1 MAVINGVDWT
11 VKVKRFTPG
20 VTTDIETADFLLDD
34 QYGFPNGSYPSNHTG
49 AQPYEI
55 WKEAL
60 TLESAGSLTPLT
72 GNHQYVAGTNSI
84 IIIRVACDGDP
95 FTELN
100 TPPDEPAFNFDISYG
115 GITPYFIGH
124 QSDVWNTG
132 LGTAHAYLYF
142 IPENSLNGPGTYFC
156 SVAPDSD
163 CTSLVGYGVAIT
175 QVVNVEQ
182 RVPSGYN
189 DATTLNEFAWSTSF
203 NSGDGNGGER
213 KVQFDLNTTTL
224 EANSI
229 IIGNGAQATQG
240 AIGWACTDDEPTEGS
255 SPVSRQVDSA
265 DGIWQAGTAGGVTR
279 TYFGNAGSTGFP
291 RGKAASFHIDDD
303 IASWNKRV
311 YFDQSVNAGS
321 AAIAARWNREAVID
335 GAFVQPA
342 GSLVTASASS
352 SELTT
357 SHTLTTGSNRMV
369 VAFITAENASG
380 TGIPDLSALQYG
392 GVPMTQVASL
402 SAEGS
407 KGDYYHKCYAILEED
422 FPVGTTHTV
431 TTVHLAGSAAGIRI
445 QMQQYN
451 DVVQSVPTGADV
463 TATLFTSGNE
473 ETITVDRH
481 LPGDAVL
488 FAGSSNEHDPNGIGQ
503 VTSIDHDG
511 PSRKLSTQFNDGG
524 PALGLHT
531 HYFTALHGGPAD
543 FNMQVHNQQHLALIG
558 VRLIAAGKAST
569 TEIDVTPYTQG
580 IQVDQDAP
588 MGRPSQSRATIRL
601 DNSGGDFTPL
611 LGNTFSTVDW
621 FSYGLFIEATVPG
634 QPPSVVFHGIIRDFK
649 ISDDSTN
656 SYVDVLAL
664 DALSLSARGP
674 VAEFPSGFVGNTGD
688 VIEGLLST
696 TFTPVDDGI
705 ALPDLGMT
713 SAQYRLTETPL
724 YPHTIKAEGTDLALR
739 GSARTIIDNHVLP
752 AGPMMLFSTQIIP
765 SGSVARYEGHLVGPI
780 LVKSQGSRIIYELTD
795 DLTDTTRLKFAKLT
809 FDFLTSDI
817 INRCKANRISP
828 FAVEKGAQTRT
839 SIAKYGVRSKD
850 FPQLAANTNSDVFSV
865 AALWA
870 SRFSDPKFSI
880 LEVDLG
886 YTNESV
892 ALQGTVQQR
901 DALAGLLDIRS
912 SLWAQCDI
920 ITSSLTGTPEL
931 TTTPTSPL
939 TTINAVQQGTARLAA
954 LAVRLD
960 PAFSNRSVTG
970 HGVSVTQFTDDA
982 GASPPD
988 YSFTHTLIWGYN
1000 RMVLIA
1006 IMGDTTGTPDDV
1018 VTYGGVTATLLA
1030 TQLDPGS
1037 NQFVRWHYIQEGSLP
1052 AVSDTEPK
1060 TYTVVVSRT
1069 NDGPQRAWVGAFQ
1082 QVAQA
1087 IPTTAG
1093 GGSLTSPATTASIA
1107 TVPAAS
1113 LTLTAGSSNIPNGT
1127 ILSADYPHPT
1137 YETDTHLA
1145 VAVVI
1150 EAATSSEAES
1160 LGTDATQLM
1169 TSSTSFSFS
1178 HTLEAGSNRIA
1189 ILAIAGRA
1197 PSSPH
1202 ANETVTYGGVSMTAF
1217 HDYEIVR
1224 SGSDIGIIR
1233 FFYLLESSL
1242 PADGS
1247 NTLSV
1252 TGASSSGKA
1261 AWFGV
1266 FSGANQAAPTN
1277 ITDVGTFGTGNNTI
1291 EADPIVLADG
1301 DNLVFASTLTTTQS
1315 FKTMYHYS
1323 GTLAE
1328 SLIKRLDSYG
1338 SSQACHSHVSTLNEP
1353 ATGRVGQSALIE
1365 HDWGGQNVKREVVAG
1380 IGIDPNSDGETVSI
1394 LGTLDHTDGSSSGT
1408 DTISHT
1414 LPAGNNRMVLMAW
1427 LGRDNSNQYP
1437 STSGPTYGGVSGI
1450 EIGRHRVHSLDT
1462 AFVILWYV
1470 PESSLTTGANT
1481 ASISSSTT
1489 GNRRTFYVWAVENA
1503 RQPTSVEDLRF
1514 VDGGYADAVSGTNGP
1529 DQTRDTTGAA
1539 DGGLIMAFGFIQAAT
1554 STNITFTY
1562 ETPTLVQTLPT
1573 LKNVEHSIGPSA
1585 TSAIGA
1591 RTAQSAE
1598 LRSMTFD
1605 DAVGSEVILDTNQQV
1620 DTLSAGGFLSTGI
1633 GNYAVDPAYDTPVA
1647 YEPNGIGQPTR
1658 LLITGRQ
1665 VRVNHKWFG
1674 IKLKT
1679 RPEYY
1684 AGFILDEDRLNSSDT
1699 I

>member
-34 QYGFPNGSYPSNHTG
+34 QYGFPSGSYPSNHTG

-55 WKEAL
+55 WKKAL
-60 TLESAGSLTPLT
+60 TLESAGSLSPLT
-72 GNHQYVAGTNSI
+72 GNHEYVAGTNSI

-95 FTELN
+95 FTAVN
-100 TPPDEPAFNFDISYG
+100 TPPDEPAFNFDITYG
-115 GITPYFIGH
+115 GVTPSFLGH

-132 LGTAHAYLYF
+132 LGTAHAYLYY
-142 IPENSLNGPGTYFC
+142 IPESSLNGPGTYYC

-182 RVPSGYN
+182 NTPSGYN
-189 DATTLNEFAWSTSF
+189 DATTLNEFAWSTEF
-203 NSGDGNGGER
+203 NTGDGNGGER
-213 KVQFDLNTTTL
+213 KLQFDLNTTTL

-240 AIGWACTDDEPTEGS
+240 AIGWACTSAEATEGS
-255 SPVSRQVDSA
+255 SPATREVDSA
-265 DGIWQAGTAGGVTR
+265 DGIWQESTTLSGGATR

-291 RGKAASFHIDDD
+291 RGKAASFHVDNDL
-303 IASWNKRV
+303 ASWNKRV
-311 YFDQSVNAGS
+311 YFDQSINAG
-321 AAIAARWNREAVID
+321 AAAVAARWNREAVID

-357 SHTLTTGSNRMV
+357 SHTLATGSNRMV

-380 TGIPDLSALQYG
+380 NGIPDLSALQYG
-392 GVPMTQVASL
+392 GVPMTQVVSL

-407 KGDYYHKCYAILEED
+407 RGDYYHKCYVILEED
-422 FPVGTTHTV
+422 FPIGTTHTV
-431 TTVHLAGSAAGIRI
+431 STVHLAGSAAGIRI
-445 QMQQYN
+445 QIQQYN

-463 TATLFTSGNE
+463 TATLFTSTNE

-488 FAGSSNEHDPNGIGQ
+488 FAGAANHHDTGGIGQ
-503 VTSIDHDG
+503 VTSVDHDG

-524 PALGLHT
+524 YAGLGLHT

-543 FNMQVHNQQHLALIG
+543 FNMQIHNQQHIALIG
-558 VRLIAAGKAST
+558 VRLIAAGKATT

-580 IQVDQDAP
+580 VQVDQDAP
-588 MGRPSQSRATIRL
+588 MGKPSQSRATIRL

-634 QPPSVVFHGIIRDFK
+634 QPTSVVFHGIIRDFK

-664 DALSLSARGP
+664 DALSLAARGP
-674 VAEFPSGFVGNTGD
+674 VADFPTGFVGSAEA

-713 SAQYRLTETPL
+713 TAEYRLTETPI
-724 YPHTIKAEGTDLALR
+724 YPHTVKAEGTDLALR
-739 GSARTIIDNHVLP
+739 GSARTILDNHVLP
-752 AGPMMLFSTQIIP
+752 AGPMMLFSTRIIP
-765 SGSVARYEGHLVGPI
+765 SGSAARYEGQLVGPI
-780 LVKSQGSRIIYELTD
+780 LVKTQGSRIIYELTD
-795 DLTDTTRLKFAKLT
+795 DTGDATRLKFTKLT

-828 FAVEKGAQTRT
+828 LAVEKGAQTRT

-886 YTNESV
+886 YANEGV
-892 ALQGTVQQR
+892 ALQGTIQQQT
-901 DALAGLLDIRS
+901 ALAGLLDIRS

-920 ITSSLTGTPEL
+920 ITSNLTGTPEL

-939 TTINAVQQGTARLAA
+939 TTIDALQQGTARLAA

-960 PAFSNRSVTG
+960 PVSSDRSVTG
-970 HGVSVTQFTDDA
+970 HGVSATQFTDDA

-988 YSFTHTLIWGYN
+988 YSFNHTLIWGYN
-1000 RMVLIA
+1000 RIVLIA

-1018 VTYGGVTATLLA
+1018 VTYGGVTATLIT

-1037 NQFVRWHYIQEGSLP
+1037 NQFVRWHYIPESSLP
-1052 AVSDTEPK
+1052 SVSDTEPK

-1069 NDGPQRAWVGAFQ
+1069 NDGPQRAWVSAFQ
-1082 QVAQA
+1082 QASQST
-1087 IPTTAG
+1087 PPSAG

-1113 LTLTAGSSNIPNGT
+1113 LTLTAGSSKIPAGT
-1127 ILSADYPHPT
+1127 ILSADYPHST
-1137 YETDTHLA
+1137 YQTDAHTA

-1150 EAATSSEAES
+1150 EAATSSVAES
-1160 LGTDATQLM
+1160 LGTDATQVM
-1169 TSSTSFSFS
+1169 TTSTSFSFS
-1178 HTLEAGSNRIA
+1178 HTLDAGSSRIA
-1189 ILAIAGRA
+1189 ILAIVGRA

-1202 ANETVTYGGVSMTAF
+1202 PNETVTYGGVSMTAF

-1224 SGSDIGIIR
+1224 SGSDITIIR

-1242 PADGS
+1242 PADGA

-1252 TGASSSGKA
+1252 TGASTSGKA

-1291 EADPIVLADG
+1291 TSDAIEPSVG
-1301 DNLVFASTLTTTQS
+1301 DNLIFASTLTTSQTVN
-1315 FKTMYHYS
+1315 TMYHYS

-1328 SLIKRLDSYG
+1328 SLIKRLDSLG
-1338 SSQACHSHVSTLNEP
+1338 SSCHSHVSTLNAP
-1353 ATGRVGQSALIE
+1353 VSGKVGQSALIE
-1365 HDWGGQNVKREVVAG
+1365 HDWGGQNVDREVVAG
-1380 IGIDPNSDGETVSI
+1380 IGIDPNSNGETVSI
-1394 LGTLDHTDGSSSGT
+1394 IGTLDNADASTGS
-1408 DTISHT
+1408 ISHT
-1414 LPAGNNRMVLMAW
+1414 LPAGSNRMVLMAL
-1427 LGRDNSNQYP
+1427 LGRDGSNYP
-1437 STSGPTYGGVSGI
+1437 TVSSITYGGVSAT
-1450 EIGRHRVHSLDT
+1450 EIGRHRVHQLDT

-1481 ASISSSTT
+1481 ASITRSGSGT
-1489 GNRRTFYVWAVENA
+1489 RDTFYVWAVEDA
-1503 RQPTSVEDLRF
+1503 RQPTSIDDFKF
-1514 VDGGYADAVSGTNGP
+1514 VFGGKADAVYGTNGP
-1529 DQTRDTTGAA
+1529 DVTRDTTGAA
-1539 DGGLIMAFGFIQAAT
+1539 DGGLIMSFGFVQAST
-1554 STNITFTY
+1554 STSITFTY
-1562 ETPTLVQTLPT
+1562 ETPTVVQTIPT
-1573 LKNVEHSIGPSA
+1573 LVNVEHSVGPSA

-1591 RTAQSAE
+1591 RTANSAD
-1598 LRSMTFD
+1598 LRYVTFD

-1633 GNYAVDPAYDTPVA
+1633 GNYSVAPSYDTPVA
-1647 YEPNGIGQPTR
+1647 YEPNGIGQPNR